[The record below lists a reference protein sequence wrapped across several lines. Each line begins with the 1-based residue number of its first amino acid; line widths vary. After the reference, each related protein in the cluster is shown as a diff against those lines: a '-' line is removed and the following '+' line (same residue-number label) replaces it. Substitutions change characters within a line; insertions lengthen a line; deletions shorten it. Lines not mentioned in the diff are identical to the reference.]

1 MEVFY
6 IKSLIVFLSI
16 IGFLYFI
23 LSCIE
28 FIIKVDNIKKNL
40 INKYK
45 NFEGTPIIMD
55 QEDKN

>member
-6 IKSLIVFLSI
+6 IKSSIIFLSI

-28 FIIKVDNIKKNL
+28 FTIKVDNIKKNL

-45 NFEGTPIIMD
+45 DFKGTSIILE
-55 QEDKN
+55 QEND

>member
-16 IGFLYFI
+16 VGFLYFI

-28 FIIKVDNIKKNL
+28 FTIKVDNIKKNL

-45 NFEGTPIIMD
+45 DFKGTSIILE
-55 QEDKN
+55 QEND